1 MTDQR
6 HTIFFVAA
14 LVAAVD
20 QFTKI
25 VAVSSW
31 TDAGASLGAIEFTL
45 VRNSGGAFGLAT
57 GSTLLWTSATAAL
70 VVLATVAV
78 ARGRLD
84 TQRLGTWSTIAVGA
98 MLGGGIGNLI
108 DRMLRSPGPARGA
121 VVDWIAIDAYPRV
134 FNLADVAL
142 RVGAAVVVWRLL
154 GNAGDDRRRPYISSG
169 QNDDPGNETHRA
181 DRESIPEHCDRRHRR
196 TLSARR

>member
-25 VAVSSW
+25 VAVSAW

-84 TQRLGTWSTIAVGA
+84 TRRLGTWSTIAVGA

-108 DRMLRSPGPARGA
+108 DRIVRAPGPARGA
-121 VVDWIAIDAYPRV
+121 VVDWIAIDPYPRV

-142 RVGAAVVVWRLL
+142 RIGAVIIIL
-154 GNAGDDRRRPYISSG
+154 GLIAPSA
-169 QNDDPGNETHRA
+169 TA
-181 DRESIPEHCDRRHRR
+181 RR
-196 TLSARR
+196 TLHPTNGAGE

>member
-45 VRNSGGAFGLAT
+45 VRNPGGAFGLAT
-57 GSTLLWTSATAAL
+57 GSTLLWTAATAGI
-70 VVLATVAV
+70 VVVATVAI
-78 ARGRLD
+78 ARGRFD
-84 TQRLGTWSTIAVGA
+84 VHGLGTWTAIAVGA

-108 DRMLRSPGPARGA
+108 DRIVRSPGPARGA
-121 VVDWIAIDAYPRV
+121 VIDWIVIHPYPRV
-134 FNLADVAL
+134 FNLADVGL
-142 RVGAAVVVWRLL
+142 RVGAAVVVL
-154 GNAGDDRRRPYISSG
+154 GLVAPSAIGRRRFHPTNG
-169 QNDDPGNETHRA
+169 AGR
-181 DRESIPEHCDRRHRR
+181 
-196 TLSARR
+196 

>member
-6 HTIFFVAA
+6 HTIFLVAA
-14 LVAAVD
+14 LAAAVD

-31 TDAGASLGAIEFTL
+31 SDGGASLGAIEFTL

-57 GSTLLWTSATAAL
+57 GSTLLWTAATAAI
-70 VVLATVAV
+70 VMVAMAAV
-78 ARGRLD
+78 AAGRLD
-84 TQRLGTWSTIAVGA
+84 THRLGTGAAIAVGA

-108 DRMLRSPGPARGA
+108 DRIVRSPGPGRGA
-121 VVDWIAIDAYPRV
+121 VVDWIAIDPYPRV

-142 RVGAAVVVWRLL
+142 RVGAVVVVL
-154 GNAGDDRRRPYISSG
+154 GLIAPPAIGRRRFHPTKG
-169 QNDDPGNETHRA
+169 AGR
-181 DRESIPEHCDRRHRR
+181 
-196 TLSARR
+196 